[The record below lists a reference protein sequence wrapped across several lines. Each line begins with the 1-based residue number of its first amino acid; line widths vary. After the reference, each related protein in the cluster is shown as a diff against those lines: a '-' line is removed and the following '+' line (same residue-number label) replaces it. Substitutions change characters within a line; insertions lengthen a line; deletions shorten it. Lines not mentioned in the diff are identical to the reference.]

1 MAPRTII
8 EQTKRILPNLRRLSS
23 GGLNVSYDT
32 DADVLYVSFGKPQKA
47 DDAELGVKDVI
58 VRRRGKQ
65 VVGLT
70 FLNAS
75 RSR

>member
-8 EQTKRILPNLRRLSS
+8 EQTKHILPNLRNLAQSGLSA
-23 GGLNVSYDT
+23 SYDT
-32 DADVLYVSFGKPQKA
+32 DADVLYVSFGKPQEA
-47 DDAELGVKDVI
+47 DDAEMNNQDVI
-58 VRRRGKQ
+58 IRRRGEK

-75 RSR
+75 RFQ

>member
-1 MAPRTII
+1 MAPRTLI
-8 EQTKRILPNLRRLSS
+8 EQTKQILPNLRRLSS

-32 DADVLYVSFGKPQKA
+32 DADVLYVSFGKPRKA
-47 DDAELGVKDVI
+47 DEGELTAHDVI
-58 VRRRGKQ
+58 VRRRGKR